1 MVLFNYSTKEITA
14 KIVYYG
20 PGLCGKTT
28 NLQVVHS
35 KLDARSRGKLLSL
48 ATEADRTLFFDF
60 LPLDLGRIG
69 GFHVR
74 FQLYTVPGQVH
85 YNATRRMVLKGVDAV
100 VFVADSQVQMMES
113 NRESFQNLT
122 ENLIENGYQVK
133 NIPVVLQANK
143 RDLPNIAG
151 PEEIFET
158 IGKGR
163 YQIFEA
169 VACRGDGVFETLKA
183 IIKLTVSKLKNQ
195 FQDDDIREPFM
206 EGLAPSPAPVSYEP
220 QPLFNPDTPMVPT
233 ASLEDEE
240 EGVVELIGERSAGK
254 AEESPAESP
263 GDPAVRIGAPSGKDA
278 GRAAESADEAW
289 KISGGGDVE
298 EVALEDE
305 ISFDEDDVLAEDI
318 GQFEEVSEEEGV
330 EEIAAADITAAE
342 KAVEAVGLEGLE
354 VEEPLEETQTAEPE
368 GPEKPSS
375 TLELRVEE
383 LAREVRL
390 LREENRAVRAAVEN
404 ILVGI
409 GSQIAVLGQIRPD
422 IETGDEGGGENPPG
436 PPPREPGL

>member
-28 NLQVVHS
+28 NLQFVHS
-35 KLDARSRGKLLSL
+35 KLDSGNRGKLLSL

-60 LPLDLGRIG
+60 LPLDLGKIG

-113 NRESFQNLT
+113 NRESFRNLG
-122 ENLIENGYQVK
+122 ENLIENGYQVE

-143 RDLPNIAG
+143 RDLPNIAA
-151 PEEIFET
+151 PEEIFKT
-158 IGKGR
+158 IGEGR
-163 YQIFEA
+163 HQIYEA

-195 FQDDDIREPFM
+195 FQDDDIEEPAM
-206 EGLAPSPAPVSYEP
+206 EGLAPPSAPPSYEP
-220 QPLFNPDTPMVPT
+220 QPLFNPDTPMVPS

-240 EGVVELIGERSAGK
+240 EEVVELIEETGAGRAADSPGE
-254 AEESPAESP
+254 PP
-263 GDPAVRIGAPSGKDA
+263 GDPAIRIGVSSERGA
-278 GRAAESADEAW
+278 GRGADSADDSW
-289 KISGGGDVE
+289 RISGGGDAE

-305 ISFDEDDVLAEDI
+305 ISFDDDDVLAEGI
-318 GQFEEVSEEEGV
+318 GRFEEEPEQKGV
-330 EEIAAADITAAE
+330 EEIAPVDIAAAE
-342 KAVEAVGLEGLE
+342 RAVEAAGLEGLE
-354 VEEPLEETQTAEPE
+354 AEEPPAEIRAAVPE
-368 GPEKPSS
+368 GPEAPSS
-375 TLELRVEE
+375 ALELRVEE

-390 LREENRAVRAAVEN
+390 LREENRSLRAAVEN
-404 ILVGI
+404 ILAGI
-409 GSQIAVLGQIRPD
+409 GRQIAVLGQIRPE
-422 IETGDEGGGENPPG
+422 IGTGDEGGGEKPPSS
-436 PPPREPGL
+436 PPREPGP